1 MHVNTCCIFVG
12 KGNNSLNSCLFW
24 HYKSIETMLTALCS
38 VEMFCVSCLGSSP
51 ASTNSSQGANQ
62 PPPPGL
68 HNGSQMQLN
77 HRSIFQADNN
87 SFFSSNTFQKI
98 STTTSMPSNSLTGM
112 YNTSSSTSLSHSII
126 IFISSIVQKCLRLI
140 RIRILSCSSLAMLQL
155 LQELCVDE

>member
-1 MHVNTCCIFVG
+1 MYIFLL
-12 KGNNSLNSCLFW
+12 KKSSLNSCLFW
-24 HYKSIETMLTALCS
+24 HYKNIRDNNLTASCS
-38 VEMFCVSCLGSSP
+38 IDFCVSSLGSSP

-98 STTTSMPSNSLTGM
+98 STTTSMPSNSLAGM
-112 YNTSSSTSLSHSII
+112 YN
-126 IFISSIVQKCLRLI
+126 V
-140 RIRILSCSSLAMLQL
+140 SSLGSL
-155 LQELCVDE
+155 LYGISLLYSFSFYKGTSQM